1 MSYEGYVQYLC
12 KEGHSTEK
20 DCYED
25 DLRIC
30 RCGSPIV
37 WRNGVDV
44 TNGSFEGRKRIDGY
58 VNLKI
63 KAQRNC
69 DKCGTILETTYVIP
83 KNKGYLTNPT
93 KGKLN
98 G

>member
-12 KEGHSTEK
+12 KVGHASET

-25 DLRIC
+25 DLKVC

-37 WRNGVDV
+37 WVNYVNT

-58 VNLKI
+58 VKLKV
-63 KAQRNC
+63 KQERSC
-69 DKCGTILETTYVIP
+69 DKCGTILETVFVIP
-83 KNKGYLTNPT
+83 KNKGRRT
-93 KGKLN
+93 LN
-98 G
+98 A